1 MQQLLRERRESGSSA
16 VVPVHNCKGIFCV
29 ALMDEKTR
37 RRRRLWRLLLLL
49 PLNLVASN
57 ESLSRFQY
65 AYFHFFSLEHSM
77 NLMSLKLNNN
87 RHTKTL
93 KNCHCLG
100 LSSVVVVEASTASA
114 FIWSS
119 HPSRQ
124 LKISHYLECYHFKNL
139 IMGMPKTGHNF
150 VYRNRVC
157 SQLYR
162 GCGHSLSSLPLSG
175 SSEKKDY
182 TTTIPIYYYT
192 RRLYFFSFF
201 LSFQVPT
208 LSIRLRNVVP
218 YFFLVLSATSHVC
231 SNADKFLWCM
241 PSFSKNKFL

>member
-1 MQQLLRERRESGSSA
+1 MIRPG
-16 VVPVHNCKGIFCV
+16 
-29 ALMDEKTR
+29 KT
-37 RRRRLWRLLLLL
+37 
-49 PLNLVASN
+49 VIA
-57 ESLSRFQY
+57 Q
-65 AYFHFFSLEHSM
+65 A
-77 NLMSLKLNNN
+77 
-87 RHTKTL
+87 
-93 KNCHCLG
+93 
-100 LSSVVVVEASTASA
+100 ASTASS
-114 FIWSS
+114 FIWSY

-124 LKISHYLECYHFKNL
+124 LKISHYYLECYHFKNL

-182 TTTIPIYYYT
+182 TTTIPIYYY
-192 RRLYFFSFF
+192 FFSFF

-231 SNADKFLWCM
+231 SNADKFVWCI
-241 PSFSKNKFL
+241 PSFSKNKF